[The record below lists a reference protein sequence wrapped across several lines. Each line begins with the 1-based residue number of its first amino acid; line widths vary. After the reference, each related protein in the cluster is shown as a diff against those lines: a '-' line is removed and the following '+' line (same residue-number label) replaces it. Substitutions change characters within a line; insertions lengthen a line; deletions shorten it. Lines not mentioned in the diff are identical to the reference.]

1 MHIMCNDDDMLPL
14 QGFTVAAQ
22 PINKS
27 AAKVGSAG
35 RTDAAAGSEHSA
47 DGKDEVKAGNQGYA
61 ERFGKFKEDGQADSP
76 SPPKFPPTLI
86 SFKPPDYT
94 L

>member
-1 MHIMCNDDDMLPL
+1 MCKLFCGT

-22 PINKS
+22 PINRS

-35 RTDAAAGSEHSA
+35 RTDAAAASRHAA
-47 DGKDEVKAGNQGYA
+47 DGKEEAKAGNQGYA
-61 ERFGKFKEDGQADSP
+61 ERFGAHKESDEAKP
-76 SPPKFPPTLI
+76 AAAPKFPPTLI
-86 SFKPPDYT
+86 TFTPPDYT